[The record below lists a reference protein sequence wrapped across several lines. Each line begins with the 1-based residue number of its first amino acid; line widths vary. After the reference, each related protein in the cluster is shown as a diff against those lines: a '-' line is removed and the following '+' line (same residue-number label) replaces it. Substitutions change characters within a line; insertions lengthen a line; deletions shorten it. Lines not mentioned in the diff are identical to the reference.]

1 MAVAKN
7 AAQTELDP
15 ELKADLALDLPIAG
29 KSWPPI
35 IRALRHEDYRLFWGG
50 CLLSNV
56 GTWMQNVAQGWLVLE
71 LSNSSFWLG
80 MVGFAASFPFL
91 LFTLFGGVIADR
103 VSKRH
108 LLIGTQTAQMIFAF
122 VLAGLTYFKIIT
134 IGQLAVLSFLTG
146 ISNALNAPAYQAMV
160 PRLVPVED
168 LPNSIALNSAQFN
181 LSRILG
187 PTLGGYAMAWIG
199 VAGNFFLNGF
209 SFLAVLWPLFRMRYP
224 EERHEH
230 HASMLQ
236 SLRDGITYVRR
247 SPEMS
252 AIVMLIASAS
262 LLLLPFITFVPYF
275 AKDVLHAGERGLGF
289 LMACS
294 GIGALLAAALIAYF
308 GRIRWRGRIIVFC
321 GLFVMVAVIVFCYS
335 HIFALSAAMSFC
347 EGFGMIISL
356 STVNV
361 TMQQLSSDEMRGRVM
376 SIYATSF
383 LGLPPVGCLI
393 IGELSRHMLT
403 EHAIAAMTGA
413 AIACYLGF
421 YIWSKPLRELD

>member
-1 MAVAKN
+1 MPEDT
-7 AAQTELDP
+7 AQSELEP
-15 ELKADLALDLPIAG
+15 ELKADIVLDLPVAG
-29 KSWPPI
+29 KRWPSI
-35 IRALRHEDYRLFWGG
+35 VRALRNEDYRLFWGG
-50 CLLSNV
+50 CLLSNI
-56 GTWMQNVAQGWLVLE
+56 GTWMENVAKGWLVLE

-108 LLIGTQTAQMIFAF
+108 LLIGTQTAQMVFAF
-122 VLAGLTYFKIIT
+122 VLAVLTYFKVIT
-134 IGQLAVLSFLTG
+134 IGQLALLSFLNG
-146 ISNALNAPAYQAMV
+146 ISNALNAPAYQALV
-160 PRLVPVED
+160 PRLVSSDD
-168 LPNSIALNSAQFN
+168 LPNAIALNSAQFN

-187 PTLGGYAMAWIG
+187 PTLGGYAMAWFGI
-199 VAGNFFLNGF
+199 AGNFFLNGF
-209 SFLAVLWPLFRMRYP
+209 SFLAVLWSLFRMRYP
-224 EERHEH
+224 EERRERHV
-230 HASMLQ
+230 SVWR
-236 SLRDGITYVRR
+236 SLHDGIAYVRR
-247 SPEMS
+247 SSEMS

-262 LLLLPFITFVPYF
+262 LLLLPFITFIPYF
-275 AKDVLHAGERGLGF
+275 AKNVLHTGARGLGL

-294 GIGALLAAALIAYF
+294 GIGALLAAAVIAYL
-308 GRIRWRGRIIVFC
+308 GRIRWRGRVIVFC

-335 HIFALSAAMSFC
+335 RIFALSAAMSFC

-393 IGELSRHMLT
+393 IGELSRYMPT
-403 EHAIAAMTGA
+403 EHAIAAMTSL
-413 AIACYLGF
+413 AIVCYITF
-421 YIWSKPLRELD
+421 YLRSKPLRELD

>member
-1 MAVAKN
+1 MAEETV
-7 AAQTELDP
+7 QTEVNP
-15 ELKADLALDLPIAG
+15 ELEADLVLELPVAG
-29 KSWPPI
+29 TRWPPI
-35 IRALRHEDYRLFWGG
+35 ARALRNHDYRLFWSG
-50 CLLSNV
+50 CLVSNI

-108 LLIGTQTAQMIFAF
+108 LLIGTQSAQMIFAF

-134 IGQLAVLSFLTG
+134 IGQLALLAFLTG
-146 ISNALNAPAYQAMV
+146 VSNALNAPAYQALV
-160 PRLVPVED
+160 PRLVPPED
-168 LPNSIALNSAQFN
+168 LQNAIALNSAQFN
-181 LSRILG
+181 TSRIVG
-187 PTLGGYAMAWIG
+187 PTLGGYAMAYFG
-199 VAGNFFLNGF
+199 MTGNFLLNGF
-209 SFLAVLWPLFRMRYP
+209 SFLAVLWPLHRMRYP
-224 EERHEH
+224 EEKRER
-230 HASMLQ
+230 HASVLR
-236 SLRDGITYVRR
+236 SLHEGIVYVRR

-262 LLLLPFITFVPYF
+262 LFLLPFITFIPYF
-275 AKDVLHAGERGLGF
+275 AKDVLNAGERGLGF

-294 GIGALLAAALIAYF
+294 GIGALTAAGMIAALP
-308 GRIRWRGRIIVFC
+308 RIRWRGRVIVFC
-321 GLFVMVAVIVFCYS
+321 GLFVMTAVIVFSYS
-335 HIFALSAAMSFC
+335 RIFALSSAMSFC
-347 EGFGMIISL
+347 EGFGMVTSL

-393 IGELSRHMLT
+393 IGVLSRHMAA
-403 EHAIAAMTGA
+403 EHAIAAMTGLA
-413 AIACYLGF
+413 MVCYLGF
-421 YIWSKPLRELD
+421 YMRSKALRELD

>member
-1 MAVAKN
+1 MA
-7 AAQTELDP
+7 
-15 ELKADLALDLPIAG
+15 
-29 KSWPPI
+29 
-35 IRALRHEDYRLFWGG
+35 R
-50 CLLSNV
+50 
-56 GTWMQNVAQGWLVLE
+56 GWLVLE

-108 LLIGTQTAQMIFAF
+108 LLLGTQTVQMIFAF
-122 VLAGLTYFKIIT
+122 ALAFLTYFKIIT
-134 IGQLAVLSFLTG
+134 IGQLALLAFLNG
-146 ISNALNAPAYQAMV
+146 ISNALNAPAYQALV
-160 PRLVPVED
+160 PRLVPRED
-168 LPNSIALNSAQFN
+168 LPNAIALNSAQFN
-181 LSRILG
+181 MSRIVG
-187 PTLGGYAMAWIG
+187 PTLGGYAMAYMG

-209 SFLAVLWPLFRMRYP
+209 SFLAVLWPLHRMRYP
-224 EERHEH
+224 PEKRQH
-230 HASMLQ
+230 HASMLR
-236 SLRDGITYVRR
+236 SLHDGIAYVRR

-262 LLLLPFITFVPYF
+262 LFLLPFITFVPYF
-275 AKDVLHAGERGLGF
+275 AKDVLGAGARGLGF

-294 GIGALLAAALIAYF
+294 GIGALLAAVVIAYF
-308 GRIRWRGRIIVFC
+308 GKIRWRGRVIVFF
-321 GLFVMVAVIVFCYS
+321 GLFVMMAVIVFCYS
-335 HIFALSAAMSFC
+335 RIFALSAVMSFC

-393 IGELSRHMLT
+393 IGELSRFMPT
-403 EHAIAAMTGA
+403 EHAIAAMTGLA
-413 AIACYLGF
+413 MVCYLGF
-421 YIWSKPLRELD
+421 YVRSKPLRELD

>member
-1 MAVAKN
+1 LAKES
-7 AAQTELDP
+7 AQAELDP
-15 ELKADLALDLPIAG
+15 ELKADLVLELPVAG
-29 KSWPPI
+29 KRWPPI
-35 IRALRHEDYRLFWGG
+35 VRAFRNEDYRLFWGG

-80 MVGFAASFPFL
+80 MIGFAASFPFL

-108 LLIGTQTAQMIFAF
+108 LLIGTQTSQMIFAF
-122 VLAGLTYFKIIT
+122 VLAFLTYFKVIT
-134 IGQLAVLSFLTG
+134 IGQLAVLAFLTG
-146 ISNALNAPAYQAMV
+146 VSNALNAPAYQAMV
-160 PRLVPVED
+160 PRLVPPED
-168 LPNSIALNSAQFN
+168 LQNAIALNSAQFN
-181 LSRILG
+181 LSRIIG
-187 PTLGGYAMAWIG
+187 PTLGGYSMAWFG
-199 VAGNFFLNGF
+199 MAGNFFLNGF

-224 EERHEH
+224 VERQERHV
-230 HASMLQ
+230 SVLQ
-236 SLRDGITYVRR
+236 SLRDGIAYVRR

-262 LLLLPFITFVPYF
+262 LLLLPFITFIPYF
-275 AKDVLHAGERGLGF
+275 AKDVLKVGERGLGF

-294 GIGALLAAALIAYF
+294 GIGALIAAGVIAYM
-308 GRIRWRGRIIVFC
+308 GRIRWRGRVIVFC
-321 GLFVMVAVIVFCYS
+321 GLFVMAAVIVFCYS
-335 HIFALSAAMSFC
+335 HTFALSAVMSFC

-393 IGELSRHMLT
+393 IGELSRHMPT
-403 EHAIAAMTGA
+403 EHAIAALTGLA
-413 AIACYLGF
+413 MLCYVGF
-421 YIWSKPLRELD
+421 YIYSKPLRELD

>member
-1 MAVAKN
+1 MAKN
-7 AAQTELDP
+7 AGQTELEP

-29 KSWPPI
+29 KPWPAI
-35 IRALRHEDYRLFWGG
+35 VRALRNEDYRLFWGG

-80 MVGFAASFPFL
+80 MVGFAAAFPFL
-91 LFTLFGGVIADR
+91 IFTLFGGVIADR
-103 VSKRH
+103 VSKRN
-108 LLIGTQTAQMIFAF
+108 LLITMQTAQMVFAF
-122 VLAGLTYFKIIT
+122 LLAILTYLKVIT
-134 IGQLAVLSFLTG
+134 IGQVAAIAFLNG
-146 ISNALNAPAYQAMV
+146 ASNALNAPAYQALV
-160 PRLVPVED
+160 PRLVPAED
-168 LPNSIALNSAQFN
+168 LPNAIALNSAQFN

-187 PTLGGYAMAWIG
+187 PTLGGYAMAWFGI
-199 VAGNFFLNGF
+199 AGNFFLNGF

-224 EERHEH
+224 EEHYERHE
-230 HASMLQ
+230 SMWR
-236 SLRDGITYVRR
+236 SLRDGIVYVKR
-247 SPEMS
+247 SQEMS

-262 LLLLPFITFVPYF
+262 LLLLPFITFIPYF
-275 AKDVLHAGERGLGF
+275 AKDILHVGARGLGF

-294 GIGALLAAALIAYF
+294 GIGALLAAGVIAYF
-308 GRIRWRGRIIVFC
+308 GKIRWRGRVIVFC
-321 GLFVMVAVIVFCYS
+321 GLFVMVGVIVFCYS
-335 HIFALSAAMSFC
+335 RIFALSAAMSFC

-393 IGELSRHMLT
+393 IGVLSRHMPT
-403 EHAIAAMTGA
+403 EHAIAAMTGT
-413 AIACYLGF
+413 AIACYVGF
-421 YIWSKPLRELD
+421 YAWSKPLRELD

>member
-1 MAVAKN
+1 LAEET
-7 AAQTELDP
+7 AQAELEP
-15 ELKADLALDLPIAG
+15 ELKADLVLELPVAG
-29 KSWPPI
+29 TRWPPI
-35 IRALRHEDYRLFWGG
+35 VRALRNEDYRLFWGG

-80 MVGFAASFPFL
+80 MVGFAASVPFL
-91 LFTLFGGVIADR
+91 LFTLLGGVIADR

-108 LLIGTQTAQMIFAF
+108 LLIGAQTAQMVLAF
-122 VLAGLTYFKIIT
+122 VLAGLTYFKVID
-134 IGQLAVLSFLTG
+134 IGQLALIAFLVG
-146 ISNALNAPAYQAMV
+146 ISNAVNAPAYQAMV
-160 PRLVPVED
+160 PKLVPPED
-168 LPNSIALNSAQFN
+168 LQNAIALNSAQFN
-181 LSRILG
+181 MSRIVG
-187 PTLGGYAMAWIG
+187 PTLGGYAMAWVG
-199 VAGNFFLNGF
+199 MAGNFFLNGV

-224 EERHEH
+224 DEKPERGT
-230 HASMLQ
+230 SVLR
-236 SLRDGITYVRR
+236 SLRDGIVYVKR
-247 SPEMS
+247 SPQMT

-275 AKDVLHAGERGLGF
+275 AKDVLKVGERGLGF

-294 GIGALLAAALIAYF
+294 GIGALAAAGVVAAF
-308 GRIRWRGRIIVFC
+308 PRIRWRGRVIVFS
-321 GLFVMVAVIVFCYS
+321 GLFVMTAMIVFCYS
-335 HIFALSAAMSFC
+335 RMMALSAVMAFC

-393 IGELSRHMLT
+393 VGVLSRHMPT
-403 EHAIAAMTGA
+403 EHALAAMIGLA
-413 AIACYLGF
+413 MVYYLGF
-421 YIWSKPLRELD
+421 YVRSKPLRELD